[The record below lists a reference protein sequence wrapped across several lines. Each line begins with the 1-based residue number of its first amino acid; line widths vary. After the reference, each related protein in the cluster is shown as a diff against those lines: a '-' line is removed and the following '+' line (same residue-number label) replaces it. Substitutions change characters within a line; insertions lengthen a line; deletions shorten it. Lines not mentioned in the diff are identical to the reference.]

1 MKESI
6 FESVF
11 LEIKRARN
19 QYIDSVKN
27 RDDGFAIEPDV
38 NLIIQVLQDLSLII
52 KDREEQPKEI
62 SYNFKSGDLY
72 ILYDDGIVIHIDSN
86 DGDWSVYKSQK
97 RNEKLNDEYYEKNFK
112 NE

>member
-11 LEIKRARN
+11 LEINRARN
-19 QYIDSVKN
+19 QYIDTVKN

-38 NLIIQVLQDLSLII
+38 NLIIQVLQDLSSII

-62 SYNFKSGDLY
+62 SYNFKGGDLY

-86 DGDWSVYKSQK
+86 DGDWSVYKSEK
-97 RNEKLNDEYYEKNFK
+97 SNGKLNDESQ
-112 NE
+112 